1 MLKVKQGGIARRTA
15 LAVAAAALIAFPTTP
30 SLAQGTSADA
40 EAAVES
46 FYKGKTLVILI
57 GHPPGGSYDLYAR
70 LAAAHMP
77 KYIPG
82 KPNIIVQSKPGGS
95 GVVGVAFFYTN
106 APKDGAM
113 MGLFPETIAHTQL
126 TDPAIGKWNVQDFA
140 YIGSFANVNA
150 VFMMRKG
157 SPAQTLEDLRKVKT
171 NVGCSGRIGQSY
183 INPAMLKAF
192 GGFKFEIICGYP
204 GSNDYPMALARGEVD
219 LISSAWNTWSRRA
232 EVIDGS
238 LRPVIQ
244 SGLVRHKDLKDVPLM
259 QDLLDDPKHKKV
271 AEFLSSGSAIGRA
284 LLVPKDIPPE
294 RLAALRKA
302 FDEMV
307 KDPAFIA
314 DAERASAELDPTPG
328 VEVQKISDDIIAT
341 PKDIVQIAIDA
352 GK

>member
-1 MLKVKQGGIARRTA
+1 MLTRMRSSALLRWTRGGILGAM
-15 LAVAAAALIAFPTTP
+15 LATCAGAA
-30 SLAQGTSADA
+30 SAQSTDTS
-40 EAAVES
+40 VEN
-46 FYKGKTLVILI
+46 FYKGKTVVILI

-95 GVVGVAFFYTN
+95 GVVGVAFYYSN
-106 APKDGAM
+106 APKDGTM

-140 YIGSFANVNA
+140 YVGSFANVNA

-157 SPAQTLEDLRKVKT
+157 SPAQTIDELRKIKT

-183 INPAMLKAF
+183 INPALLKAF
-192 GGFKFEIICGYP
+192 GGFQFEIICGYP

-219 LISSAWNTWSRRA
+219 LISSAWNNWSRRS
-232 EVIDGS
+232 EVTDGS
-238 LRPVIQ
+238 LRAVIQ
-244 SGLVRHKDLKDVPLM
+244 SGLARHKDLKDVPLM

-284 LLVPKDIPPE
+284 LLVPKGIPAE

-302 FDEMV
+302 FDDMV

-328 VEVQKISDDIIAT
+328 VEVQRISDEIIAT

>member
-1 MLKVKQGGIARRTA
+1 MALQDACTLARRLVAGLA
-15 LAVAAAALIAFPTTP
+15 LTLAALGTA
-30 SLAQGTSADA
+30 SAQTDA
-40 EAAVES
+40 SVEA
-46 FYKGKTLVILI
+46 FYKGKTIVILI

-70 LAAAHMP
+70 LAAMHMP

-82 KPNIIVQSKPGGS
+82 HPNIIVQSKPGGS
-95 GVVGVAFFYTN
+95 GVVGVSFFYAN
-106 APKDGAM
+106 APKDGSM

-126 TDPAIGKWNVQDFA
+126 TEPSVGKWNVKDFA

-157 SPAQTLEDLRKVKT
+157 SPAQTIDELRKVKT

-183 INPAMLKAF
+183 INPAVLNAF

-219 LISSAWNTWSRRA
+219 LISSAWNNWSRRP
-232 EVIDGS
+232 EVADGS

-244 SGLVRHKDLKDVPLM
+244 SGLARHKDLKSVPLM
-259 QDLLDDPKHKKV
+259 QELIDDPRHKKV

-284 LLVPKDIPPE
+284 LLVPKSVPAE
-294 RLAALRKA
+294 RIAALRKA
-302 FDEMV
+302 FDETV
-307 KDPAFIA
+307 KDPAFMA
-314 DAERASAELDPTPG
+314 DAEKSGAELDPTSG
-328 VEVQKISDDIIAT
+328 VETQKISDDIIAT
-341 PKDIVQIAIDA
+341 PKDIVDMAIEA